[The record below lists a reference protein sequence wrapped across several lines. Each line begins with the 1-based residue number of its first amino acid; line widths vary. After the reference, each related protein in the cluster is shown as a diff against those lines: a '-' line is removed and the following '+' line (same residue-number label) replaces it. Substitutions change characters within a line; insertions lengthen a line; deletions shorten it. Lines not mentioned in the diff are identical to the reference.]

1 MRLEHP
7 FDPIADE
14 RSRVL
19 VLGSFPSIKSFEN
32 AFYYAHPRNQFW
44 PIMEVLFGVG
54 LPDNESR
61 RRFALE
67 HGIALWD
74 TYASLVRAENNSSDA
89 NLKALLPNDIPTFLS
104 AHPGIRHV
112 FCTGRKAYDGCRK
125 HFPELDLPCTL
136 LPSTSPAYAA
146 MSFEAKLAAYGQ
158 LKSVLKDV

>member
-7 FDPIADE
+7 FDPIADA

-44 PIMEVLFGVG
+44 PIMEALFGVS
-54 LPDNESR
+54 LPDRESR

-67 HGIALWD
+67 RGIALWD

-89 NLKALLPNDIPTFLS
+89 NLKALQPNDINAFLA
-104 AHPGIRHV
+104 AHPAVVHI
-112 FCTGRKAYDGCRK
+112 FCTGRKAYDGCRR
-125 HFPELDLPCTL
+125 HFPDLPIPCTL
-136 LPSTSPAYAA
+136 LPSTSPAHAS
-146 MSFEAKLAAYGQ
+146 MSFEKKLAAYEK
-158 LKSVLKDV
+158 LKSVLEDV